1 MSSADDRL
9 DYANAIRSY
18 SVWVEVWD
26 ASMKNRLNCG
36 YVANSNKVK
45 CESLCEQLCKY
56 LPMTEW
62 EEVYACDPG
71 KQCNFNDKNVT
82 CQAKKMWCH
91 EKGNYVLPMHR
102 INGWT
107 SILFHEKLPHQ
118 QLVIVRS
125 PIQDQEQRDAKQ
137 QHLESAKR
145 PHQESARLE
154 LTMANEYLV

>member
-56 LPMTEW
+56 LPIAEW
-62 EEVYACDPG
+62 EKVYACNPG
-71 KQCNFNDKNVT
+71 QLSWESRNPSCYAPRSGQFHINDAVVNSWNFF
-82 CQAKKMWCH
+82 
-91 EKGNYVLPMHR
+91 
-102 INGWT
+102 
-107 SILFHEKLPHQ
+107 LFHESQPHQ
-118 QLVIVRS
+118 QLVIVRA
-125 PIQDQEQRDAKQ
+125 PIENPEEPWSASMDHGAAQGAAKIRLTQ
-137 QHLESAKR
+137 
-145 PHQESARLE
+145 SARLE